1 MKKNMKEINKSAFS
15 ALNKLEIY
23 EAERLFR
30 LNVKE
35 FPNSKTFHNL
45 GVSYLLEGIQLKRRI
60 NIRNSSLLSLI
71 YLRKSL
77 KLSNF
82 PQTNS
87 ALGYLYFWKRK
98 FRKAAEYF
106 EKSYLLGSDC
116 TSAYNC
122 GVCLYHAEDFIE
134 SSKWIEKSINE
145 FHDEDGY
152 AREVMY
158 HTLAFSYA
166 YQGMSEEVKKIINV
180 CPLPE
185 TTQFKLLYLISDN
198 SATNFLEEA
207 ILDTTFDFLTI
218 AMIFDVISEIDAKR
232 LCNVYNIFLS
242 YMEDAYDRVKLKQ
255 KLKKIYCD
263 ERYRK
268 KYIARTKEIR
278 MISNQD
284 FYLN

>member
-1 MKKNMKEINKSAFS
+1 MKKNMKEINKTAFS
-15 ALNKLEIY
+15 ALNKPDIY

-45 GVSYLLEGIQLKRRI
+45 GVSYLLEGIQLKRSV
-60 NIRNSSLLSLI
+60 NIRNSSLMSLI

-77 KLSNF
+77 KLSNL

-87 ALGYLYFWKRK
+87 ALGFLYFWKRK

-106 EKSYLLGSDC
+106 EKSYKLGGDC

-122 GVCLYHAEDFIE
+122 GVCLYRAEDFIE
-134 SSKWIEKSINE
+134 SSKWIEKSINKC
-145 FHDEDGY
+145 HDEDEY
-152 AREVMY
+152 DIEAMY

-166 YQGMSEEVKKIINV
+166 YQGMPKEVKKIINV
-180 CPLPE
+180 CPLSE
-185 TTQFKLLYLISDN
+185 TTQFKLLYLISDS
-198 SATNFLEEA
+198 SATNFLEKA
-207 ILDTTFDFLTI
+207 IHDTTFDFLTI
-218 AMIFDVISEIDAKR
+218 AIIFDVISKIDVKR

-242 YMEDAYDRVKLKQ
+242 YMDDAYDRVKLKQ
-255 KLKKIYCD
+255 KLNKIYFN

-278 MISNQD
+278 MILNQD
-284 FYLN
+284 YYIY